1 MLELDNSFTG
11 CLNPLH
17 QTALKMN
24 TTLLRLVRAV
34 LNCNITRGASM
45 KPAIKNLI
53 SKLLLSSLV
62 LVVSLQIFAE
72 QNSFDQKKSEFV
84 SQSLEILGRNADR
97 ITLFGNLIQKDEKL
111 KPILAEVA
119 DYLTAKLS
127 ELYSGETEYL
137 GNIKSVAASCNE
149 PSAELRFTAKCNLVI
164 QYKTLA
170 KTSIVF
176 YVNTNKDLNPA
187 NVLENRAELVR
198 SN

>member
-1 MLELDNSFTG
+1 MMAPANSFTS
-11 CLNPLH
+11 CLNLLH

-24 TTLLRLVRAV
+24 TVFLGLVRAV
-34 LNCNITRGASM
+34 LNCNITRGVSM
-45 KPAIKNLI
+45 KPAIKNLF
-53 SKLLLSSLV
+53 SKLFLSSLV
-62 LVVSLQIFAE
+62 LVVSLQSLAE
-72 QNSFDQKKSEFV
+72 KNSFNQKKSEFI
-84 SQSLEILGRNADR
+84 SQSLEILGRSADS

-137 GNIKSVAASCNE
+137 GNIKNVAASCDE
-149 PSAELRFTAKCNLVI
+149 PSVELRFAAKCNLVI